1 LYIVITTSQI
11 SEVDVCGARESA
23 IEIVRA
29 VKLARITFQNEISTL
44 LALPSRGHRKIVC
57 AYLQMFEML
66 ANAWK
71 YVSIF
76 DLRAN

>member
-1 LYIVITTSQI
+1 VAQ
-11 SEVDVCGARESA
+11 ENA

-29 VKLARITFQNEISTL
+29 VKLARITFQTEIFTL
-44 LALPSRGHRKIVC
+44 LALPSRGHRKIIC

-66 ANAWK
+66 ANGWK

-76 DLRAN
+76 DLHAN